1 MSEQLIPKILKSRLL
16 FFWISSFMLA
26 SILYY
31 ILWLLV
37 PYHHVF
43 GALYR
48 MFLYHH
54 AFPLQYIMIPCF
66 FYGILATLLTN
77 SFRNK
82 NTIRRIFLTIII
94 CVLTTLLS
102 SPFGGMLWHFHD
114 MQAGYFP
121 ENWMSILIEKGFL
134 WGIEIGW
141 FIILLSIPYNIIC
154 AVGCYFL
161 TKKGVELYS
170 ETKIDTMV

>member
-1 MSEQLIPKILKSRLL
+1 MIQIPKIIKSRLI
-16 FFWISSFMLA
+16 FFWISSFVLA
-26 SILYY
+26 SALYY
-31 ILWLLV
+31 TLWLLT

-48 MFLYHH
+48 MFLYHF

-66 FYGILATLLTN
+66 FYGIFATVFTN

-82 NTIRRIFLTIII
+82 NWIGRVFITIII
-94 CVLTTLLS
+94 IILTILLS

-121 ENWMSILIEKGFL
+121 KDWVYKMIYKGFS
-134 WGIEIGW
+134 WGIQIGW
-141 FIILLSIPYNIIC
+141 YIILLSIPYNIIC
-154 AVGCYFL
+154 AIGCYFL
-161 TKKGVELYS
+161 TEKGVELYDKKQS
-170 ETKIDTMV
+170 W